1 MTFDSPVLT
10 AQRLSRRY
18 GPAHAAGSVT
28 ALSEVTAAFAPG
40 KFHVIVGVSG
50 SGKSTLLHCLA
61 GIDQPTSGQ
70 VILGDVDLGRLRDS
84 KRAALRRRSI
94 GFVFQ
99 RFNLLPTLTAEENI
113 LLPLTLSGARPDH
126 SWVRELIE
134 TLGLASLVHRH
145 PEQLSGGQQ
154 QRVAL
159 ARALAGRPAVV
170 LADEPTGSLDSESA
184 GEVITLLERVAS
196 SMNRTVIV
204 ATHDAKVASAAD
216 QLIQLR
222 DGRVSDRRALNSHVR
237 PVQAG

>member
-1 MTFDSPVLT
+1 
-10 AQRLSRRY
+10 
-18 GPAHAAGSVT
+18 
-28 ALSEVTAAFAPG
+28 
-40 KFHVIVGVSG
+40 
-50 SGKSTLLHCLA
+50 
-61 GIDQPTSGQ
+61 
-70 VILGDVDLGRLRDS
+70 
-84 KRAALRRRSI
+84 
-94 GFVFQ
+94 
-99 RFNLLPTLTAEENI
+99 
-113 LLPLTLSGARPDH
+113 
-126 SWVRELIE
+126 VRELIE